1 MTCVPP
7 AQGLPPDQRFGKR
20 AEQSGQGDALAK
32 SGIGAKRFSIVG
44 GGTAS
49 WLAALIL
56 QYAVRK
62 LFTPIEIT
70 VVEPSR
76 AARNSSTAGRS
87 IQSNSAR
94 FVS

>member
-1 MTCVPP
+1 MP
-7 AQGLPPDQRFGKR
+7 
-20 AEQSGQGDALAK
+20 K
-32 SGIGAKRFSIVG
+32 SGIGAKRFAIVG
-44 GGTAS
+44 GGTAG
-49 WLAALIL
+49 WLAVLIL
-56 QYAVRK
+56 QYAARK